1 MTISPNATSRYTEAT
16 RHAIVQAAAELLL
29 ERKGDSFSVQE
40 VAKRAGLTHRT
51 IYRHFPTRM
60 DLLAATARQ
69 LAPGSADERYE
80 DVSTIEGWI
89 EAVTRHFP
97 KAETDFEVV
106 RSVIVAGLATA
117 EPAGPGKPIQDRDA
131 HRWEVFR
138 REFPHLGEADA
149 RGTFATL
156 RHLLSTT
163 SYLLY
168 RIRFGLSSAQAT
180 RAIQSAARQ
189 IAEQARRQDRAAA
202 RIRKSR

>member
-1 MTISPNATSRYTEAT
+1 MTISTSATTRYTEAT

-29 ERKGDSFSVQE
+29 ERKGDSFSVRE

-60 DLLAATARQ
+60 ELLGATARQ
-69 LAPGSADERYE
+69 LAPGSAVERFE

-89 EAVTRHFP
+89 EAVTRHFLE
-97 KAETDFEVV
+97 AETHFEVV
-106 RSVIVAGLATA
+106 RSVVVAGLATG
-117 EPAGPGKPIQDRDA
+117 EPGGLGNLIQDRDA

-138 REFPHLGEADA
+138 REFPHLGEVDA
-149 RGTFATL
+149 RSTFATL

-168 RIRFGLSSAQAT
+168 RIRFGLSPAQAT

-189 IAEQARRQDRAAA
+189 IAEQARHRDRATA
-202 RIRKSR
+202 RLRRRR

>member
-1 MTISPNATSRYTEAT
+1 MTISPSATTRYTEAT

-60 DLLAATARQ
+60 ELLGATARQ
-69 LAPGSADERYE
+69 LAPESAAERFE

-89 EAVTRHFP
+89 EAVTRHFLE
-97 KAETDFEVV
+97 AETHFELV
-106 RSVIVAGLATA
+106 RSVVVASLATG
-117 EPAGPGKPIQDRDA
+117 EPGGPGNPSHRDA

-138 REFPHLGEADA
+138 REFPHLGEVDA
-149 RGTFATL
+149 RSTFATL

-168 RIRFGLSSAQAT
+168 RIRFGLSPAQAT

-189 IAEQARRQDRAAA
+189 IAEQARHQDRATA
-202 RIRKSR
+202 RPRGRR

>member
-1 MTISPNATSRYTEAT
+1 MTISPSATTRYTEAT

-29 ERKGDSFSVQE
+29 ERKGDSCSVQE

-60 DLLAATARQ
+60 ELLGATARQ
-69 LAPGSADERYE
+69 LAPESAAERFE

-89 EAVTRHFP
+89 EAVTRHFLE
-97 KAETDFEVV
+97 AETHFELV
-106 RSVIVAGLATA
+106 RSVVVASLATG
-117 EPAGPGKPIQDRDA
+117 EPGGSGNPSHRDA

-138 REFPHLGEADA
+138 REFPHLGEVDA
-149 RGTFATL
+149 RSTFATL

-168 RIRFGLSSAQAT
+168 RIRFGLSPAQAT

-189 IAEQARRQDRAAA
+189 IAEQARHQDRATA
-202 RIRKSR
+202 RPRGRR